1 MRARIQG
8 EVELSAVVRA
18 DGTVTDLRVTRSLDK
33 VFGLDEQAIKAASQW
48 RFKPATRLGQP
59 VSVYVTIAVGFTV
72 R

>member
-1 MRARIQG
+1 MRFVAVQAINTRSSARTPR
-8 EVELSAVVRA
+8 SA
-18 DGTVTDLRVTRSLDK
+18 VTRSLDK